1 VKGVGT
7 GGGGIGARAG
17 EVVGSNICRR
27 DGANGLRSLWHDT
40 TSTEERVARGEER
53 GERVFRLV
61 RGAHVA
67 VTHSESGHP
76 GPPTS
81 ETLSASAMYQL
92 T

>member
-1 VKGVGT
+1 VWRI
-7 GGGGIGARAG
+7 GGGVIGAQAG
-17 EVVGSNICRR
+17 EAVGSHICRR
-27 DGANGLRSLWHDT
+27 DGVNGLRSLRLDAACA
-40 TSTEERVARGEER
+40 EERVARDEDG

-76 GPPTS
+76 GPPSCETS
-81 ETLSASAMYQL
+81 HASAMHRL

>member
-7 GGGGIGARAG
+7 GGGGIGARVG

-27 DGANGLRSLWHDT
+27 DGVNGLRSIRHEAA
-40 TSTEERVARGEER
+40 SVEELVARGEDG

-81 ETLSASAMYQL
+81 ETSSAMHRL